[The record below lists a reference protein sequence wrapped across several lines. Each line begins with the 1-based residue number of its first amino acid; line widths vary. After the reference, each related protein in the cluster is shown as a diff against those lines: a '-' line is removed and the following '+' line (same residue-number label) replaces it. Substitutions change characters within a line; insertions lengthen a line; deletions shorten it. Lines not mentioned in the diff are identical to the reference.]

1 MATYTSA
8 GLMPKTSTR
17 DTTSKVPLYLSE
29 LHMYGSSRLGIWSRN
44 VNMDVLPT
52 GGGTVALLGTAG
64 IDTFNRGNKFFELA
78 NHLGNVLVTVSDRKF
93 GQSPVNNLYTSF
105 TADVVSATD
114 YAPFGMQMVGRTFSA
129 GAYRYGF
136 NGQEKSNEVYGEGNL
151 YTAQFWEYESRIGRR
166 WNTDPVVKPNESP
179 YATFANSPIW
189 LTDHN
194 GKDTTLPAADGR
206 NLTLP
211 TGATFETF
219 KADTKYT
226 HAANG
231 KQVSVAAG
239 TVSAFTVDGTKY
251 TARFDAESLA
261 FTGYQD
267 ANGKSVV
274 QANTNSLSGGYLN
287 PLSLG
292 GAMYG
297 WDSYTRLNSYF
308 NPMMEA
314 KDLYDA
320 GSLSARSA
328 SIRRFFYLKDAR
340 SKLSPLGDFI
350 SESPL
355 FNGKSTEAARQQV
368 SKAIFSNADDAAIA
382 SKVFKLRPSTTNWAR
397 FGRVGGPALTV
408 ATQGYVYYTIIR
420 DNPPLEKLK
429 DDMDTPFN
437 PGYWIYRRTF
447 GKWLEGIAQ

>member
-1 MATYTSA
+1 M
-8 GLMPKTSTR
+8 
-17 DTTSKVPLYLSE
+17 
-29 LHMYGSSRLGIWSRN
+29 
-44 VNMDVLPT
+44 
-52 GGGTVALLGTAG
+52 
-64 IDTFNRGNKFFELA
+64 
-78 NHLGNVLVTVSDRKF
+78 
-93 GQSPVNNLYTSF
+93 
-105 TADVVSATD
+105 
-114 YAPFGMQMVGRTFSA
+114 
-129 GAYRYGF
+129 
-136 NGQEKSNEVYGEGNL
+136 
-151 YTAQFWEYESRIGRR
+151 
-166 WNTDPVVKPNESP
+166 
-179 YATFANSPIW
+179 
-189 LTDHN
+189 
-194 GKDTTLPAADGR
+194 PAADGR

-211 TGATFETF
+211 AGATFETF
-219 KADTKYT
+219 QTGTKYT
-226 HAANG
+226 HASNG
-231 KQVSVAAG
+231 KEVNVTPGSI
-239 TVSAFTVDGTKY
+239 SAFSVDGTRY
-251 TARFDAESLA
+251 SARFDPETLG
-261 FTGYQD
+261 FTSYQD
-267 ANGKSVV
+267 ARGNSIV
-274 QANTNSLSGGYLN
+274 QKNTSYLTGGYMN

-314 KDLYDA
+314 KELYDA
-320 GSLSARSA
+320 GNLSARSA

-382 SKVFKLRPSTTNWAR
+382 SKVFKIRPSTTNWAR
-397 FGRVGGPALTV
+397 FGRVAGPALTV

-447 GKWLEGIAQ
+447 GKWIERLAQ